1 MVVTHHP
8 ELAALRALLDRV
20 GPQVGRVLVV
30 DNASSTGTVERLQR
44 GDWPDNVTIVLNA
57 VNLGIGAAFNQA
69 ATWAREH
76 GLDHLLLLDQDSL
89 PAPDM
94 VAQLLAALATASA
107 EAPTAAVGP
116 RFVDERSGQ
125 PAPFVRIGFP
135 LNEKIQCADG
145 AVLECDFLI
154 SSGTLIPLR
163 VLDEVGAMD
172 ESLFIDNIDLEWS
185 FRARHAGYR
194 LLGVGAARMRH
205 CIGDSVQAL
214 PWGLDGIVVHSPTR
228 LYYIMRNRLLL
239 YRLAHTPRIWVAQ
252 DMPRAVFKF
261 LRLSL
266 LVAPRA
272 TNAKFMLAGLRDGLR
287 RRAGPLR
294 IDS

>member
-1 MVVTHHP
+1 MRISDWSSDMCSSDLACPRPRGSAAAMAGALAPRPGRSTQWALPALFVRLSLHRGGPYGVGLSMRGPAMQGQQVCAVVVTHHP
-8 ELAALRALLDRV
+8 ELVALRALLDCV

-44 GDWPDNVTIVLNA
+44 GDWPGNVTVVLNA
-57 VNLGIGAAFNQA
+57 INLGIGAAFNQA

-163 VLDEVGAMD
+163 VLDEVGTMD
-172 ESLFIDNIDLEWS
+172 ESLFIDNIDLE
-185 FRARHAGYR
+185 
-194 LLGVGAARMRH
+194 
-205 CIGDSVQAL
+205 
-214 PWGLDGIVVHSPTR
+214 
-228 LYYIMRNRLLL
+228 
-239 YRLAHTPRIWVAQ
+239 
-252 DMPRAVFKF
+252 
-261 LRLSL
+261 
-266 LVAPRA
+266 
-272 TNAKFMLAGLRDGLR
+272 
-287 RRAGPLR
+287 
-294 IDS
+294 